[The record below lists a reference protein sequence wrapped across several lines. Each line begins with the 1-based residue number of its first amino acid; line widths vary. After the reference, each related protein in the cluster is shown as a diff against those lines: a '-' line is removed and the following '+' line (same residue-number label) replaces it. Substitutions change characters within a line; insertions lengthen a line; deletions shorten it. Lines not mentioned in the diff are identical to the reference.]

1 VTTNFPSSIDAFTNP
16 TSADTLDNPPHDQQH
31 ADINDAMEAV
41 QAKVGVDGSAVTSS
55 LDYKVAQQ
63 GLTLVKTQTVG
74 TAVSSVTVTNAFS
87 STFEN
92 YRVSFTG
99 FNCSNSS
106 GQTLQLRLGNGGTIY
121 AAGYYGGG
129 QSVLY
134 SGTVNTWSVNNLSDV
149 SCCYLTTTPGR
160 TSTVFDIHTPYDV
173 GLATPLMGFG
183 HGFLSGSW
191 WSYEYAST
199 ARITDLYF
207 FPSVGTMSG
216 GTIRVYGYN
225 NG

>member
-1 VTTNFPSSIDAFTNP
+1 MDSVTV
-16 TSADTLDNPPHDQQH
+16 PHATQH
-31 ADINDAMEAV
+31 ADLNDAVESL
-41 QAKVGVDGSAVTSS
+41 QAKVGVDGSAVTGS
-55 LDYKVAQQ
+55 LDYKVANQ

-87 STFEN
+87 ATFEN

-106 GQTLQLRLGNGGTIY
+106 GQTLQIRLGNGGTIHADDY
-121 AAGYYGGG
+121 WGGG

-134 SGTVNTWSVNNLSDV
+134 SGTVNTWSVYDLAQV
-149 SCCYLTTTPGR
+149 SCCYLTTTSGR
-160 TSTVFDIHTPYDV
+160 TSTVFDVHTPYDA
-173 GLATPLMGFG
+173 GEATPFMGFG
-183 HGFLSGSW
+183 HGFLSGTW
-191 WSYEYAST
+191 WSYEYAPT

-207 FPSVGTMSG
+207 FPSLGTISG

-225 NG
+225 DG